1 MKLKA
6 IRLNENL
13 PRFVFAEREY
23 NIPLALFDA
32 KQKIITEISGAV
44 HAELSS
50 MTLLVK
56 QSGTEIPAQGVTV
69 AFKDPKR
76 PLLGFSLAFSQD
88 CANQA
93 YNVSL
98 LHSGSIID
106 STDCLE
112 GVTVTP
118 VLYMLAVQEFTSKEE
133 VFLPDGAEQDTDC
146 GKRDEFGLK
155 HFQLTWF
162 KDERGRESNYIE
174 CRTCIADANG
184 RIMPNTLDLNLEY
197 SLCYCKEEIILKNKG
212 SDQKK
217 SIANSAGSKDDL
229 GLDTTCLRSHL
240 MEGVVDQSILNVLA
254 KGYKGLEGDHDKSM
268 AFARCRIEEVS
279 KNHQSN
285 FFRIKVAPHP
295 SMRFHGHLVGT
306 SSSKRIY
313 VKSKRSKPSAG
324 TGSVGKAK
332 RARVEGAPMPP
343 AYLMK
348 AALQSIESWNTKAAQ
363 LIQKLSSNVGR
374 SPLSV
379 ECSSVLSEYNSV
391 KGNSFDY
398 LSKCIDAIDK
408 ASSPAG
414 GDLSSEV
421 DHQIQSALGRD
432 PPPGKKSR
440 QSSTSSN
447 ASAATASRG
456 GGGYGQGKAL
466 PAANPQLAQVN
477 SFSISQ
483 PFARNNSVSQ
493 DQHHNPNMPPPQPT
507 LASQQSLSMNL
518 SLFNEIMD
526 SEETLPIS
534 YDPNS
539 EAPPPMN
546 PGLMQ
551 KVSSHYIGPGK
562 DARRSETTNL
572 KSTLQQFRSA
582 ELAIGST
589 PAKTLSAPI
598 PQSTE
603 IQQSVYYILA
613 KLWCGNPPYHGGNA
627 VAYGFPAFDE
637 DMNCLGFYRE
647 VYDAETDDKDLTSP
661 SNAIGVFIPITDSRE
676 LGKKQRSEISQKLAK
691 EIEQRSA
698 SVHELKQCEGK
709 LDKLIQEGF
718 TYVWTKLIT
727 SGPSINVSGW
737 W

>member
-1 MKLKA
+1 MQV
-6 IRLNENL
+6 R
-13 PRFVFAEREY
+13 AE
-23 NIPLALFDA
+23 P
-32 KQKIITEISGAV
+32 K
-44 HAELSS
+44 LSS
-50 MTLLVK
+50 
-56 QSGTEIPAQGVTV
+56 
-69 AFKDPKR
+69 
-76 PLLGFSLAFSQD
+76 
-88 CANQA
+88 
-93 YNVSL
+93 
-98 LHSGSIID
+98 
-106 STDCLE
+106 
-112 GVTVTP
+112 
-118 VLYMLAVQEFTSKEE
+118 
-133 VFLPDGAEQDTDC
+133 C
-146 GKRDEFGLK
+146 GRFI
-155 HFQLTWF
+155 
-162 KDERGRESNYIE
+162 SNPI
-174 CRTCIADANG
+174 
-184 RIMPNTLDLNLEY
+184 
-197 SLCYCKEEIILKNKG
+197 
-212 SDQKK
+212 
-217 SIANSAGSKDDL
+217 
-229 GLDTTCLRSHL
+229 
-240 MEGVVDQSILNVLA
+240 
-254 KGYKGLEGDHDKSM
+254 
-268 AFARCRIEEVS
+268 FRIEEVS

-408 ASSPAG
+408 VSVGVASTVSSEATEPQPHHTGLQPRCSNSFNTQHSSQASSPAG

-493 DQHHNPNMPPPQPT
+493 DHHHNPNMPPPQPT

-526 SEETLPIS
+526 SEETLPI
-534 YDPNS
+534 
-539 EAPPPMN
+539 
-546 PGLMQ
+546 
-551 KVSSHYIGPGK
+551 
-562 DARRSETTNL
+562 R
-572 KSTLQQFRSA
+572 
-582 ELAIGST
+582 
-589 PAKTLSAPI
+589 
-598 PQSTE
+598 
-603 IQQSVYYILA
+603 
-613 KLWCGNPPYHGGNA
+613 
-627 VAYGFPAFDE
+627 
-637 DMNCLGFYRE
+637 
-647 VYDAETDDKDLTSP
+647 
-661 SNAIGVFIPITDSRE
+661 
-676 LGKKQRSEISQKLAK
+676 
-691 EIEQRSA
+691 
-698 SVHELKQCEGK
+698 
-709 LDKLIQEGF
+709 
-718 TYVWTKLIT
+718 
-727 SGPSINVSGW
+727 
-737 W
+737 

>member
-13 PRFVFAEREY
+13 PRYVFAEREY

-32 KQKIITEISGAV
+32 KHKIITDVSGAV
-44 HAELSS
+44 HAELSGMS
-50 MTLLVK
+50 LRVK
-56 QSGTEIPAQGVTV
+56 QAGTEVKASGVTV
-69 AFKDPKR
+69 AFKDSKR
-76 PLLGFSLAFSQD
+76 PLLGFSIAFSQD

-98 LHSGSIID
+98 VHTGTTINTTS
-106 STDCLE
+106 CLE

-118 VLYMLAVQEFTSKEE
+118 VLYMLAVQEFTSKED

-146 GKRDEFGLK
+146 GKRDEYGLR

-184 RIMPNTLDLNLEY
+184 RIMPNTVDLNLEY
-197 SLCYCKEEIILKNKG
+197 SLCYCKEEVILKNKG

-217 SIANSAGSKDDL
+217 SIANSTGSKDDL
-229 GLDTTCLRSHL
+229 GNNDTCLRSHL
-240 MEGVVDQSILNVLA
+240 MEEVVDQSILNVLA

-268 AFARCRIEEVS
+268 AFSRCRIEEVS

-285 FFRIKVAPHP
+285 FFRIKVATNA
-295 SMRFHGHLVGT
+295 SMRFHGHLVGS

-313 VKSKRSKPSAG
+313 VKSKRSKPS
-324 TGSVGKAK
+324 TGVGGAGKAK

-348 AALQSIESWNTKAAQ
+348 AALQSIESWNQKAAK
-363 LIQKLSSNVGR
+363 LIQKLTNHVGR
-374 SPLSV
+374 SPLAI
-379 ECSSVLSEYNSV
+379 ECSTVLSEYSSV

-408 ASSPAG
+408 ASSPTV
-414 GDLSSEV
+414 GDLGSEV
-421 DHQIQSALGRD
+421 DQQIQRALD
-432 PPPGKKSR
+432 PGVPGKKSR
-440 QSSTSSN
+440 QSSASSN
-447 ASAATASRG
+447 ASATAG
-456 GGGYGQGKAL
+456 GHGMGKAMPL
-466 PAANPQLAQVN
+466 PPAANPQLSQVN

-483 PFARNNSVSQ
+483 PFGRANST
-493 DQHHNPNMPPPQPT
+493 NPDHTGMPPPQPT

-572 KSTLQQFRSA
+572 KSTLGQFRSA

-589 PAKTLSAPI
+589 PSKTPSLDVP
-598 PQSTE
+598 PPTE

-627 VAYGFPAFDE
+627 IAYGFPAFDE

-676 LGKKQRSEISQKLAK
+676 LGKKQRAEIASKLAK

-709 LDKLIQEGF
+709 LGKLIQEGF